1 MMALRKDVIPRSL
14 HSGRLEGRR
23 DSDPA
28 DGPLAEIRDLSV
40 HFVTREATVHA
51 VNGVSFSVN
60 PGEVLCIL
68 GESGS
73 GKSVTLRALMRLLPP
88 RRTKI
93 EGSVRVCGE
102 DVLAMSAGALRDLRG
117 GLVSMIFQEPM
128 TALDPVYT
136 VGQQI
141 GEAVRRHT
149 NVSRAAA
156 RARALELLELVRIPS
171 AERRLDAYPHELS
184 GGLRQRAM
192 IAMALSCNPKLLLA
206 DEPTTALDA
215 TVQVQVLIL
224 LRRLQRELGMGMIFV
239 THDLGV
245 AAEIADDA
253 AVMYAGRIVEQAP
266 IRELFRRPAHP
277 YTEGLMHATVR
288 RGQKG
293 QALVP
298 IPGAP
303 PNLAAL
309 PPGCAF
315 APRCAHVRDVCVAE
329 APAVHAVGAGHLARC
344 HLVPERFGRPRP
356 EPSSVVPSVNQGGS
370 A

>member
-1 MMALRKDVIPRSL
+1 VR
-14 HSGRLEGRR
+14 
-23 DSDPA
+23 
-28 DGPLAEIRDLSV
+28 
-40 HFVTREATVHA
+40 FVTREATVHA
-51 VNGVSFSVN
+51 VNGVSFAVQ

-88 RRTKI
+88 RRTRI
-93 EGSVRVCGE
+93 EGEVRIDGR
-102 DVLAMSAGALRDLRG
+102 DVLAMRPQALRDLRG
-117 GLVSMIFQEPM
+117 GLAAMIFQEPM

-149 NVSRAAA
+149 GCGSHAA
-156 RARALELLELVRIPS
+156 RERALELLELVRIPS

-192 IAMALSCNPKLLLA
+192 IAMALSCNPRLLLA

-245 AAEIADDA
+245 ASEIADTI
-253 AVMYAGRIVEQAP
+253 AVMYAGRIVESGPVGQVLSAP
-266 IRELFRRPAHP
+266 EHP
-277 YTEGLMHATVR
+277 YTAGLLASTVH
-288 RGQKG
+288 GQPRDRDID
-293 QALVP
+293 A
-298 IPGAP
+298 IPGSP
-303 PNLAAL
+303 PDLRRL
-309 PPGCAF
+309 PPGCSF
-315 APRCAHVRDVCVAE
+315 APRCLRRMADCRVAVPQPRFP
-329 APAVHAVGAGHLARC
+329 APGRMAACHAVADGPPATEVAKTSTMSGLIPITSAR
-344 HLVPERFGRPRP
+344 
-356 EPSSVVPSVNQGGS
+356 
-370 A
+370 